1 MKDTSIK
8 SQGME
13 IQEILVWFTVELLV
27 TVQTF
32 IFSIA
37 RENSS
42 ATK

>member
-1 MKDTSIK
+1 
-8 SQGME
+8 ME
-13 IQEILVWFTVELLV
+13 IQEILVWSTVELL
-27 TVQTF
+27 VQTF